1 MGYFLLY
8 ESMLDTVLWARDQ
21 YLEVRGQMLPDFCR
35 LYIAGVCD
43 TEMYQQRCA
52 FWDNVYG
59 FRMSCM
65 KSAVMSEVEIAV
77 VDSTK
82 VITEP
87 FLIKVRLCH
96 ISSRRSVIVRV
107 DFSVVLVKWHGV
119 FFFLQCFDTVG

>member
-1 MGYFLLY
+1 MWQVDIIISEWMGYFLLY
-8 ESMLDTVLWARDQ
+8 ESMLDTVLCARDR
-21 YLEVRGQMLPDFCR
+21 YLEVGGRMLPDICR

-77 VDSTK
+77 IDSTK

-87 FLIKVRLCH
+87 FLIKVCSCRIL
-96 ISSRRSVIVRV
+96 SRRNVIVRV
-107 DFSVVLVKWHGV
+107 DFTTMLVN
-119 FFFLQCFDTVG
+119 